1 MQDITVA
8 LASKPFVNGDIG
20 ANLTVVL
27 ATMAEGTALGADLVC
42 FGEAFLQGFDS
53 LCWDY
58 AIDQSMA
65 LTRDSEPI
73 RRIREASLQLGVDVL
88 FGFLEREGEALYS
101 SCMLVEKGEIACCY
115 RRVSRGWK
123 EYRRTDSHYREGKG
137 PALFD
142 YRGWKCAIALCGDLW
157 DTTQDSFRLGENL
170 LFWPVYCGYS
180 PEEWLGGTLAEYAA
194 QCRDFAPLTLMIN
207 SLCSEDSFGGC
218 AAFLEGNIAA
228 LLPPGREGLLT
239 VRPLALMKGG
249 EP

>member
-8 LASKPFVNGDIG
+8 LASKSFVNGDIG
-20 ANLTVVL
+20 ANLTAVL
-27 ATMAEGTALGADLVC
+27 AAMAEGTALGADLVC

-53 LCWDY
+53 LCWNY
-58 AIDQSMA
+58 AADRDMA
-65 LTRDSEPI
+65 QTRDSEPI
-73 RRIREASLQLGVDVL
+73 CRIREASLQLGVDVL

-115 RRVSRGWK
+115 RRMSRGWK
-123 EYRRTDSHYREGKG
+123 EYRSTDGHYREGEA

-142 YRGWKCAIALCGDLW
+142 YRGWKCSIALCGDLW

-207 SLCSEDSFGGC
+207 SLCDGDSHGGC
-218 AAFLEGNIAA
+218 AAFQAGRVAA

-239 VRPLALMKGG
+239 VHPLALMKG
-249 EP
+249 